1 MTVALEHPCKPE
13 VLALGGTSI
22 RREVVG
28 QFQFGC
34 VIDNRPVALP
44 DWRVTTDDSG
54 VAAEVARI
62 VGGRTESALINGSDP
77 LEVVTESPSV
87 QVGPGG
93 IATHMKLWGS
103 RGLMH
108 HCDGVVFLSPD
119 GARGRP
125 CGCPRLMADRKE
137 QAKLGRGPQSNTVAI
152 FRLAGNYDMG
162 DFRFQSIS
170 WKLAETVRDV
180 RGELAALDDSTLCEL
195 SLEAVEFGTK
205 SGRRVSYYKPVV
217 KALGPWRLEGAG

>member
-34 VIDNRPVALP
+34 VIDNRLVALP
-44 DWRVTTDDSG
+44 DWRVTTDNSG

-62 VGGRTESALINGSDP
+62 LGGRTESALINGSDP
-77 LEVVTESPSV
+77 PSV
-87 QVGPGG
+87 QVIIDGPGG

-119 GARGRP
+119 GDRGRP

-137 QAKLGRGPQSNTVAI
+137 QANLGRRPQPNRVAI
-152 FRLAGNYDMG
+152 FQLAGNYDMG
-162 DFRFQSIS
+162 AFRFQSTS
-170 WKLAETVRDV
+170 WKHAE
-180 RGELAALDDSTLCEL
+180 DS
-195 SLEAVEFGTK
+195 A
-205 SGRRVSYYKPVV
+205 
-217 KALGPWRLEGAG
+217 